1 MAGSSQDDAL
11 SGAARARERVI
22 HAKRSELAAHTR
34 SAVLHEQAA
43 ELQQRLGREGR
54 AHAARRRADHAR
66 ELHGLALAE
75 LAEWGLPA
83 VP

>member
-1 MAGSSQDDAL
+1 MAGNSPDDAL

-22 HAKRSELAAHTR
+22 QAKHSELAAHQR
-34 SAVLHEQAA
+34 AAALHDQAA
-43 ELQQRLGREGR
+43 ELQQRLGHE
-54 AHAARRRADHAR
+54 AKAQAARQRADHAR

-83 VP
+83 AS